1 MDLQPR
7 YARVIGAIILIIWA
21 VMMYL
26 GRNYNN
32 IFYDAIMMVILSL
45 IIIGIICKE
54 EISTWIK
61 NHVK

>member
-7 YARVIGAIILIIWA
+7 YARVIGAIILIIWT

-32 IFYDAIMMVILSL
+32 IFYDSVMMVILSL

-54 EISTWIK
+54 EIKLWIK
-61 NHVK
+61 NHVM